1 MIVGKFYHTKF
12 FYVMQKLFMSC
23 HVQLCTAT
31 GVCVGAIK
39 LLRFFLLTGL
49 PSHTA
54 TFTGPE
60 TKTAQPLKYH

>member
-1 MIVGKFYHTKF
+1 
-12 FYVMQKLFMSC
+12 MQKLFMSC